1 MTGSDT
7 RRAAHSTRAARRDM
21 QPDLVVT
28 AHEEPGVRER
38 QVNDALRVLDEM
50 HRLGRIE
57 RDEYRQRRRRLLESL
72 GGEAS
77 SDGRDTVRR
86 RMPAGDTG
94 REPVQLRR
102 RDADSTRM
110 PMSQGRWAALWTLL
124 LVAVAGALAA
134 GWLMLAS

>member
-1 MTGSDT
+1 M
-7 RRAAHSTRAARRDM
+7 
-21 QPDLVVT
+21 
-28 AHEEPGVRER
+28 RER

-72 GGEAS
+72 RGEAP

-86 RMPAGDTG
+86 RVPAGDT
-94 REPVQLRR
+94 RRAPVPLRQ
-102 RDADSTRM
+102 RDAGTTRT
-110 PMSQGRWAALWTLL
+110 PVTQGRWAALWMLL
-124 LVAVAGALAA
+124 LVAAAGALAA